1 LQRYSI
7 LSLIRQAR
15 RGHAG
20 WAPAWRKA
28 EPRRRY
34 DLVIVGGGA
43 HALAIAYYLARR
55 HGIRDVAVLGAG
67 WLGGGNTARN
77 TAIIRS
83 NYRHAAS
90 MALYEL
96 SRSLY
101 QDLSREL
108 NFNVLFTP
116 RGVLDLA
123 LTPAELA
130 ERVRTAEANRARG
143 IDSWIVPPREA
154 AALAPALEP
163 DPGYCEILGALWQPR
178 GGTAD
183 HDAVAWGY
191 ARAASA
197 RGVDIVENCAVHRL
211 AVEGE
216 RVSGVETARGRIDA
230 GCVVLAAAAGTP
242 ALAATAGVALPLTP
256 TTLQAFVTEPVKP
269 VLDVVVMATA
279 VNVYVSQARR
289 GEIVVGG
296 RTDPGAGRGDP
307 SVLEDTAAALVT
319 LFPSFSRL
327 RMMRAWAGT
336 VDLTE
341 DRSPI
346 LGRAGPDGLWLSC
359 GWGTGGFKAVPG
371 AGLALAAAIAGEPS
385 PIVAPFALERFA
397 SGRLIDEHA
406 ASGVLQ

>member
-1 LQRYSI
+1 VQFS
-7 LSLIRQAR
+7 
-15 RGHAG
+15 
-20 WAPAWRKA
+20 
-28 EPRRRY
+28 
-34 DLVIVGGGA
+34 
-43 HALAIAYYLARR
+43 
-55 HGIRDVAVLGAG
+55 
-67 WLGGGNTARN
+67 
-77 TAIIRS
+77 
-83 NYRHAAS
+83 
-90 MALYEL
+90 
-96 SRSLY
+96 
-101 QDLSREL
+101 
-108 NFNVLFTP
+108 P

-123 LTPAELA
+123 LTPVELA

-154 AALAPALEP
+154 TALAPALSP
-163 DPGYCEILGALWQPR
+163 DPGNYEILGALWQPR
-178 GGTAD
+178 GGIAD

-197 RGVDIVENCAVHRL
+197 RGVDIVENCPVQRII
-211 AVEGE
+211 VDGG

-230 GCVVLAAAAGTP
+230 GCVVLATAAGTP
-242 ALAATAGVALPLTP
+242 ALAATAGVALPLMP
-256 TTLQAFVTEPVKP
+256 ATLQAFVSEPVKP

-279 VNVYVSQARR
+279 VNVYVSQAGR

-296 RTDPGAGRGDP
+296 RADPSTGHGDP

-385 PIVAPFALERFA
+385 PIIEPFALDRFA
-397 SGRLIDEHA
+397 AGRLIDEHA